1 LRGDRRPCDVDAG
14 TKQRGKGVA
23 LGSFQGRLLPREHI
37 LWSGLP
43 TQGLFFTSR
52 DMFLI
57 PFSLV
62 WCGFAIFWTYTAT
75 KQGAPLFFDAWGAM
89 FICIGLFFVFGRFA
103 VDAWLRRRISYAVTD
118 KRILIMRTAPFA
130 NFTSIDLERLPDIQ
144 LTGEGEKRGSLRFG
158 AATSFF
164 GNPGGWPQSRY
175 QNFASWSPALDP
187 VPQFIGIEDPSKVFD
202 IVTKARNGLRPA

>member
-1 LRGDRRPCDVDAG
+1 M
-14 TKQRGKGVA
+14 
-23 LGSFQGRLLPREHI
+23 
-37 LWSGLP
+37 WSGTP
-43 TQGLFFTSR
+43 AQGLFFTSR

-57 PFSLV
+57 PFSLL
-62 WCGFAIFWTYTAT
+62 WCGFAIFWTYTAA

-158 AATSFF
+158 AATSVFGNPGFF

-175 QNFASWSPALDP
+175 RSFASWSPSLDP
-187 VPQFIGIEDPSKVFD
+187 VPQFLGIEDPSKVFD
-202 IVTKARNGLRPA
+202 IVTKARNGLSRA

>member
-1 LRGDRRPCDVDAG
+1 MDAG
-14 TKQRGKGVA
+14 AKQRGKGVA
-23 LGSFQGRLLPREHI
+23 IGSFQGRLLPREHI

-43 TQGLFFTSR
+43 TQGLFFTSQ

-144 LTGEGEKRGSLRFG
+144 LTGEGEKRGTLRFG
-158 AATSFF
+158 VGTSFF
-164 GNPGGWPQSRY
+164 GSPGGWPQSRY

-187 VPQFIGIEDPSKVFD
+187 VPQFLGIEDPSKVFD